1 MLLVLLSSATAWH
14 GSASVHT
21 RHAVLHP
28 THATVVAAAVSMQW
42 DDFDDEDAMPVPYE
56 GPALPGKVCSLLMQC
71 AIQAQLSYYNEFKN
85 EMRARWLESFLGHEH
100 LKVERTGG
108 LKSSGYPLYTGLSNG
123 LRCSW
128 TEYLQTMLRG
138 KVERYEVRY
147 KIGTA
152 DMAGSAGSA
161 ASAAADAGAGSAGD
175 KDEAPWA
182 AASRSRAA
190 NPYLKQAGPQYKE
203 YSELVEPRRVA
214 QGLMS
219 ICRQLAL
226 EWRGDLLSVSS
237 ESVYLG
243 NVCGNGGG
251 GGDGTGGIA
260 DPFDGSG
267 VGGIAYGTDVFAT
280 RDADDECSVEDTA
293 PSTPLGDQYRAGN
306 VTIEAMCMDPR
317 IALPPVLYTSMR
329 ASSGKWHSDLEE
341 APSPFRNSN
350 LDLLQRACTR
360 EAALSALKDLG
371 EEQNE
376 SNSHAASAEW
386 LREKLDE
393 WLPRFE
399 SPRRHQLAGL
409 FVLELLSCSPQPRQ
423 LSNGGLGMT
432 EPALVASRV
441 LAHREEIARE
451 WAAAVAGSVPATL
464 QRLLQEDLEEQLNAQ
479 SEERPP
485 PPRQ

>member
-1 MLLVLLSSATAWH
+1 MS
-14 GSASVHT
+14 
-21 RHAVLHP
+21 
-28 THATVVAAAVSMQW
+28 
-42 DDFDDEDAMPVPYE
+42 VPYD
-56 GPALPGKVCSLLMQC
+56 GPPLPGKVCSLLMQC
-71 AIQAQLSYYNEFKN
+71 AIQVQLSYYNEFKN
-85 EMRARWLESFLGHEH
+85 EMRARWLESFLGHDH

-108 LKSSGYPLYTGLSNG
+108 RKSGGYPLYRGLSDG

-138 KVERYEVRY
+138 KVERYEIRY

-175 KDEAPWA
+175 ADEAPWA
-182 AASRSRAA
+182 AASASRAA
-190 NPYLKQAGPQYKE
+190 NPYLKQSGPQYKE
-203 YSELVEPRRVA
+203 YTEVVEPRRVA

-219 ICRQLAL
+219 ICRQLSH
-226 EWRGDLLSVSS
+226 EWSNDLLCVSS

-243 NVCGNGGG
+243 NVCGSSGA
-251 GGDGTGGIA
+251 DGTGGIA

-267 VGGIAYGTDVFAT
+267 VGGVEYGTDAFAT
-280 RDADDECSVEDTA
+280 RDVEECSLEDVA
-293 PSTPLGDQYRAGN
+293 PATPLGEQYVTGQ

-329 ASSGKWHSDLEE
+329 AASGKWTSDLAD
-341 APSPFRNSN
+341 APSPFRATN

-360 EAALSALKDLG
+360 EAALSALHDLG

-399 SPRRHQLAGL
+399 TPRRNQLAGL
-409 FVLELLSCSPQPRQ
+409 FLLELLSCSPQPRK

-432 EPALVASRV
+432 NPALVASRV
-441 LAHREEIARE
+441 LAHREKIARD
-451 WAAAVAGSVPATL
+451 WAGAVAGSVSISL
-464 QRLLQEDLEEQLNAQ
+464 QKLLQEDLEEQLKAQ
-479 SEERPP
+479 GDEQPP
-485 PPRQ
+485 PLQ

>member
-1 MLLVLLSSATAWH
+1 MLALLSTAMLYSAAWH
-14 GSASVHT
+14 SSAGVF
-21 RHAVLHP
+21 RHVVLHP
-28 THATVVAAAVSMQW
+28 THSGPAAAVTMAST
-42 DDFDDEDAMPVPYE
+42 DDENEMPYE
-56 GPALPGKVCSLLMQC
+56 GPPLPAKVCSLLMQC

-85 EMRARWLESFLGHEH
+85 EMRARWLESFLGHAH
-100 LKVERTGG
+100 LRVERTGG
-108 LKSSGYPLYTGLSNG
+108 RKSSGYPLYRGLSDG

-152 DMAGSAGSA
+152 DAADTAGSA
-161 ASAAADAGAGSAGD
+161 ASAAAAAGAGSAGD
-175 KDEAPWA
+175 ASEAPWA
-182 AASRSRAA
+182 AASASRAA
-190 NPYLKQAGPQYKE
+190 NPYLKQSGPQYKE
-203 YSELVEPRRVA
+203 YSEVVEPRRVA

-226 EWRGDLLSVSS
+226 EWSSDLLSVSS
-237 ESVYLG
+237 ESLYLG
-243 NVCGNGGG
+243 DVCGSGG
-251 GGDGTGGIA
+251 GGDGGGGRA

-267 VGGIAYGTDVFAT
+267 VGGVQNGGDAFAT
-280 RDADDECSVEDTA
+280 RDVDCSERQDVA
-293 PSTPLGDQYRAGN
+293 PSTPLGEYLAGN
-306 VTIEAMCMDPR
+306 VTVDALCMDPR
-317 IALPPVLYTSMR
+317 IALPPALYASTR
-329 ASSGKWHSDLEE
+329 AASGKWSSDFSE
-341 APSPFRNSN
+341 ASSPFRASN

-360 EAALSALKDLG
+360 EAALSALRDLD

-409 FVLELLSCSPQPRQ
+409 FVLELLSSSPQPRQ
-423 LSNGGLGMT
+423 LSSGGLGMT

-441 LAHREEIARE
+441 LAHREAIARD
-451 WAAAVAGSVPATL
+451 WAAAVAGSVPTAL
-464 QRLLQEDLEEQLNAQ
+464 QELLREDLEEQLNAE

-485 PPRQ
+485 PLQ